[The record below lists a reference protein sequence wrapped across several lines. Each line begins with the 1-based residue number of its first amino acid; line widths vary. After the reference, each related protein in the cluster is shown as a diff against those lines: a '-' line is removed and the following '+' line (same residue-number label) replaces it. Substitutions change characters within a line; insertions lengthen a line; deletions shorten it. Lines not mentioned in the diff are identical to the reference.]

1 MLATAVA
8 VLFAIAAAACS
19 EMPSGGGTLEPRGD
33 GTSSGNGDQS
43 GSTVGA
49 PPTSSG
55 ATAGGAGSSSGTSGA
70 RSGGATGP
78 SDAGALPPSQ
88 PPAPGGFQ
96 LTIAPLLDAS
106 GCTECHHHGRPI
118 DVTTYP
124 FMAGSPA
131 SAAQQLVTSFTTN
144 MPPAPR
150 TPVPQSVIDQVD
162 AWVDAG
168 MLP

>member
-1 MLATAVA
+1 MKTALAILLVA
-8 VLFAIAAAACS
+8 SAAAAACS
-19 EMPSGGGTLEPRGD
+19 EMPSSDGTLGARGEGTSGGGGSGGVTIGAP
-33 GTSSGNGDQS
+33 GTSSGT
-43 GSTVGA
+43 STG
-49 PPTSSG
+49 G
-55 ATAGGAGSSSGTSGA
+55 GGASSSGT
-70 RSGGATGP
+70 GGATGA

-88 PPAPGGFQ
+88 PAAPGGFQ
-96 LTIAPLLDAS
+96 LTIAPLLDAQ

-124 FMAGSPA
+124 FLAGAPA

-150 TPVPQSVIDQVD
+150 TAVPQTVIDQVN